1 MKIEVIVSTM
11 HQKSIEFYKKMN
23 IETDC
28 LIINQ
33 TDHNGYEEIY
43 DKENKIRMISTD
55 TRGSGVSRNLGLNNS
70 QADIIIM
77 ADDDE
82 VFEKGY
88 SKLVEEEFKNHPDV
102 DFFVFKTVIIKDG
115 KETIKVKKEKNLTLL
130 NSLKYGTIHY
140 VFKRES
146 ISKKNICFSTYFG
159 AGSPNGGGEDSL
171 FISDAHRK
179 GLKVRTSTKLL
190 AKVYNDNSTWFEG
203 YNEKFFYNKGKLSK
217 ALFPKL
223 YRPYIEQYL
232 IRHKEYFE
240 KISKKQVRTLMLKG
254 AREFGGEK

>member
-11 HQKSIEFYKKMN
+11 HRKSLDFYKDMN

-33 TDHNGYEEIY
+33 TDHHGFEEKDLG
-43 DKENKIRMISTD
+43 DKKIRMISTD

-88 SKLVEEEFKNHPDV
+88 KKKVEEEFLAHPDV
-102 DFFVFKTVIIKDG
+102 DFFVFKTEIIKDG
-115 KETIKVKKEKNLTLL
+115 KKTVKVKKDEDLSLF
-130 NSLKYGTIHY
+130 NSLKYGTIHF
-140 VFKRES
+140 VFKREA
-146 ISKKNICFSTYFG
+146 ISKKNMSFSTYFG

-171 FISDAHRK
+171 FIADAHRK
-179 GLKVRTSTKLL
+179 GLKVRASTKLL
-190 AKVYNDNSTWFEG
+190 AKIYNDDSTWFEG
-203 YNEKFFYNKGKLSK
+203 YNEKFFYNKGKLSR
-217 ALFPKL
+217 ALFPRFYRL
-223 YRPYIEQYL
+223 YINQYL
-232 IRHKEYFE
+232 LRHKEYFE
-240 KISKKQVRTLMLKG
+240 KISRKEARSLMYQG

>member
-11 HQKSIEFYKKMN
+11 HQKSIDFYKKLN

-33 TDHNGYEEIY
+33 TDHHAY
-43 DKENKIRMISTD
+43 DELYDGDKKIRMISTD

-70 QADIIIM
+70 KADIIIM

-82 VFEKGY
+82 VFERGY
-88 SKLVEEEFKNHPDV
+88 KKMVEDEFKAHPQV
-102 DFFVFKTVIIKDG
+102 DFFVFKTLIIKNG
-115 KETIKVKKEKNLTLL
+115 KETVKVKKEEDLSLY
-130 NSLKYGTIHY
+130 NSLKYGTIHF

-146 ISKKNICFSTYFG
+146 IAKKNLSFSTYFG

-171 FISDAHRK
+171 FIADAHRK
-179 GLKVRTSTKLL
+179 GLKLRTSTKLL
-190 AKVYNDNSTWFEG
+190 AKIYNDQSTWFEG
-203 YNEKFFYNKGKLSK
+203 YNEKFFYNKGKLSR
-217 ALFPKL
+217 ALFPRL
-223 YRPYIEQYL
+223 YRLYIDQYL
-232 IRHKEYFE
+232 LRHKEYFE
-240 KISKKQVRTLMLKG
+240 KVTKKEAKSLMLQG

>member
-11 HQKSIEFYKKMN
+11 HQKSIDFYKKLN

-33 TDHNGYEEIY
+33 TDHHGYEEICDG
-43 DKENKIRMISTD
+43 DKRIRMISTP

-70 QADIIIM
+70 LADIIIM

-82 VFEKGY
+82 VFEPGY
-88 SKLVEEEFKNHPDV
+88 KEMVEEEFRTHPGV
-102 DFFVFKTVIIKDG
+102 DFFVFKTLIIKDG
-115 KETIKVKKEKNLTLL
+115 KETVKVKKEEDLSLF
-130 NSLKYGTIHY
+130 NSLKYGTIHF

-146 ISKKNICFSTYFG
+146 IAKKNLSFSTYFG

-171 FISDAHRK
+171 FIADAHRK
-179 GLKVRTSTKLL
+179 GLRVRTSTKLL
-190 AKVYNDNSTWFEG
+190 AKIYNDESTWFEG
-203 YNEKFFYNKGKLSK
+203 YNEKFFFNKGKLAR
-217 ALFPKL
+217 ALFPRSYRL
-223 YRPYIEQYL
+223 YISQYL
-232 IRHKEYFE
+232 LRHKEYFE
-240 KISKKQVRTLMLKG
+240 KISRKEAKSLMLDG